1 MDAADGAGLETAE
14 MWFLRR
20 MLSIAYLGQIMRLT
34 TMLLI
39 EQVYWETSVDYK
51 QSFWAMSS
59 ESHNLVINGKFQGK
73 KGL

>member
-39 EQVYWETSVDYK
+39 EQVY
-51 QSFWAMSS
+51 
-59 ESHNLVINGKFQGK
+59 
-73 KGL
+73 